1 MTNANSQPLDPLD
14 LVPLPVD
21 AVLLPAEG
29 NAVSP
34 REMVLE
40 ALQARLKSQNLNWKI
55 GPALDLNNP
64 QRLLSLNQIAVHL
77 LTCGFTSDVIPV
89 PLSHWY
95 RDGAAPQLL
104 VVGRIDE
111 ESQVVHI
118 PGLLTGEEFRQWFRE
133 AQEDQK
139 LTAESELEVP
149 ISEFKGGMERLL
161 TFVQL
166 LQPGAIS
173 RKELV
178 GSSAYSGP
186 ITSVLDW
193 LTGNVDEMLL
203 GLGGRLIPATAGT
216 FRSAVDANVEALA
229 VLAIPMGLDDG
240 QLYTGQTA
248 QKSIERFQLLLIPS
262 GTDAIN
268 QLFVRLIAEQTGDL
282 LPERLT
288 LQAKQGDW
296 KQEKTSATDTALE
309 LVFENCQQPIEVKV
323 SYPGSK
329 SITLPALEMPQ

>member
-1 MTNANSQPLDPLD
+1 MTNANSQPLEPLD

-21 AVLLPAEG
+21 AVLLPEEG
-29 NAVSP
+29 KTVSP

-40 ALQARLKSQNLNWKI
+40 AVQARLKSQNLNWKI

-64 QRLLSLNQIAVHL
+64 QRLLSLNQIAVQL
-77 LTCGFTSDVIPV
+77 LTCGFTTDVIPV

-111 ESQVVHI
+111 ESQIVHI
-118 PGLLTGEEFRQWFRE
+118 PGILTGEEFRQWFRE
-133 AQEDQK
+133 VQEDQS

-149 ISEFKGGMERLL
+149 ISIFKGGIERLL

-173 RKELV
+173 RKELS
-178 GSSAYSGP
+178 GSSAYLGTMS
-186 ITSVLDW
+186 SVLDW
-193 LTGNVDEMLL
+193 LTGNVDEMLQAM
-203 GLGGRLIPATAGT
+203 GGRLIPATAGT
-216 FRSAVDANVEALA
+216 FRSTVDSSNEALA

-240 QLYTGQTA
+240 QLYTGQSA
-248 QKSIERFQLLLIPS
+248 QKCIERFQLLLIPS
-262 GTDAIN
+262 GTGVISK
-268 QLFVRLIAEQTGDL
+268 LFVRLIAEQTGDL

-288 LQAKQGDW
+288 VQAKQGDW
-296 KQEKTSATDTALE
+296 RQEKTSTMDTALE
-309 LVFENCQQPIEVKV
+309 LVFQNSQQPIELKV

-329 SITLPALEMPQ
+329 SVSLPALEIPQ

>member
-64 QRLLSLNQIAVHL
+64 QRLLSLNQIAVQL
-77 LTCGFTSDVIPV
+77 LTCGFTTDVIPV

-118 PGLLTGEEFRQWFRE
+118 PGLLTGEEFRHWFRE

-186 ITSVLDW
+186 ITSVRDW

-216 FRSAVDANVEALA
+216 FRSAVDASVEALA

-248 QKSIERFQLLLIPS
+248 QKCIERFQLLLIPS

-309 LVFENCQQPIEVKV
+309 LVFENGQQPIEVKV

-329 SITLPALEMPQ
+329 SITLPALEIPQ

>member
-1 MTNANSQPLDPLD
+1 MTNANSQRLDPLD

-21 AVLLPAEG
+21 AVLLPEEG
-29 NAVSP
+29 NPVSP

-55 GPALDLNNP
+55 GPASDLNNP
-64 QRLLSLNQIAVHL
+64 QRLLSLNQIAVQL
-77 LTCGFTSDVIPV
+77 LTCGFTTDVITV

-104 VVGRIDE
+104 LVGRIDE
-111 ESQVVHI
+111 ESQIVHI
-118 PGLLTGEEFRQWFRE
+118 PGLLTGEEFRQWFSE
-133 AQEDQK
+133 AQKDQK
-139 LTAESELEVP
+139 LTAESEIEVP
-149 ISEFKGGMERLL
+149 ISVFKGGIERLL

-173 RKELV
+173 RKELP
-178 GSSAYSGP
+178 GSSDYSVT
-186 ITSVLDW
+186 ISSVLDW

-203 GLGGRLIPATAGT
+203 ALGARLTPATAGT
-216 FRSAVDANVEALA
+216 FRSAVDASVEALA

-248 QKSIERFQLLLIPS
+248 QKCIERFQLLLIPS

-309 LVFENCQQPIEVKV
+309 LVFENGQQPIEVKV

-329 SITLPALEMPQ
+329 SVTLPALEIPQ